1 MSKMRKY
8 IGSLWISWHILWKL
22 GQGQVDRCAASPSL
36 HMSGNWVQ
44 HTQGNFRNLDS
55 LTPKSAVRINGH
67 MKLVI
72 NFPLFVQKKTV
83 ALPASDQSQIRI
95 SILTAVWLVFEKDH
109 KTKLLERTW
118 RGQTQTEGS
127 KALYFKFF
135 GQQNNSKLT
144 ILSSCIINS
153 QMYHKAIKVP

>member
-1 MSKMRKY
+1 MHLRKHIKCLKWENILAY
-8 IGSLWISWHILWKL
+8 FEFLGTFHESWDRATLTAVQHPPVCTCL
-22 GQGQVDRCAASPSL
+22 GTEEMKR
-36 HMSGNWVQ
+36 VQ

-72 NFPLFVQKKTV
+72 NFPLFVQKKAV
-83 ALPASDQSQIRI
+83 A
-95 SILTAVWLVFEKDH
+95 LTAVWLGFEKDR
-109 KTKLLERTW
+109 KTKLLERTR
-118 RGQTQTEGS
+118 RGQTQIEGS

-153 QMYHKAIKVP
+153 QTYHKAIKVP